1 MSKKYK
7 ITIFILIAAALLTV
21 IAGAAVIIIGQRE
34 SHGNVVEDLN
44 KENESLEREGEKLES
59 DLEGLKNEK
68 RTLEAKIAELESKLA
83 DSGKYFEDEIA
94 VLKAELDGKIAEIAA
109 LEEDIEKYKT
119 IFSIDVRAQAQLID
133 EIVEYIESASPY
145 ALVTSDGGKEW
156 VLISELIAAERA
168 ALGDEPLFTPEELAA
183 SGLTEAEFTEKLLR
197 ERVFAREDVEYPSIG
212 VYYEDLSTG
221 YHFDYEATK
230 VFDAASVI
238 KAPYILSLLKKVSAD
253 EKAFFDRITDTD
265 GFVPEMVDTD
275 GDGEPDK
282 IKIEYSDPIYDLS
295 ETVIYDKSTMWKSG
309 SGKIK
314 DMEDGTEFTY
324 IDFIKYTLEHSDN
337 VAYQQLRS
345 RFGFSLMQELALSLK
360 ANSIFKG
367 GNSMSAADAG
377 KLFKAIYQFTEEDEK
392 YGSIMVESMKNSA
405 HTVIIPYAVSP
416 TKVMHKYGWDAGA
429 YNDAGIVL
437 SGDKPYVIAV
447 FSNMDNGGTEVNA
460 FLQGIVRR
468 INKLHNGFYN
478 S

>member
-1 MSKKYK
+1 M
-7 ITIFILIAAALLTV
+7 A
-21 IAGAAVIIIGQRE
+21 
-34 SHGNVVEDLN
+34 
-44 KENESLEREGEKLES
+44 S
-59 DLEGLKNEK
+59 DFSA
-68 RTLEAKIAELESKLA
+68 LEA
-83 DSGKYFEDEIA
+83 
-94 VLKAELDGKIAEIAA
+94 
-109 LEEDIEKYKT
+109 DIEKYRT
-119 IFSIDVRAQAQLID
+119 VFSIDVRAQAQLID
-133 EIVEYIESASPY
+133 EIVEYIESAAPY

-156 VLISELIAAERA
+156 VLISELIAAEREA
-168 ALGDEPLFTPEELAA
+168 VGDEQLFTPEELAA
-183 SGLTEAEFTEKLLR
+183 SGLTSAEFTDRILR

-212 VYYEDLSTG
+212 VYYEDLATG

-230 VFDAASVI
+230 TFNAASVI

-253 EKAFFDRITDTD
+253 EKAFYDRIIENDSY
-265 GFVPEMVDTD
+265 VPEMIDTD

-282 IKIEYSDPIYDLS
+282 IKIEYSDPIYDLT

-309 SGKIK
+309 SGKIQS
-314 DMEDGTEFTY
+314 MPDGTEFTY
-324 IDFIKYTLEHSDN
+324 LDFVKYTLEHSDN
-337 VAYQQLRS
+337 IAYQQLRN
-345 RFGFSLMQELALSLK
+345 RFGFSLMQNLASSLK

-377 KLFKAIYQFTEEDEK
+377 KFFKAIYQFTEEDEK
-392 YGSIMVESMKNSA
+392 YGSIMAESMKKA
-405 HTVIIPYAVSP
+405 GHTVIIPYAVSP
-416 TKVMHKYGWDAGA
+416 TKVMHKYGWDTDA